1 MAHRSSHDAAKDVA
15 PAFIGG
21 KNPIAD
27 QKSSCSAVIGD
38 HSKGGVGTVF
48 LSVRNMSDPLDLFK
62 ERGKEIRLVIAFH
75 TLKDGRNPFQAHP
88 GIDGG
93 LRQGLKLPV

>member
-1 MAHRSSHDAAKDVA
+1 MAHRPSHDAAKDVA

-27 QKSSCSAVIGD
+27 QKGSCSAVIGD
-38 HSKGGVGTVF
+38 HSKGGVGSII

-62 ERGKEIRLVIAFH
+62 ERGEEIRLVIAFH
-75 TLKDGRNPFQAHP
+75 TLKDGRNPFQAHT
-88 GIDGG
+88 GIDTR
-93 LRQGLKLPV
+93 LRQGLELTF